1 MANVMKMAIIEAIQS
16 LRSAGLSCRA
26 IARRLGIHRDTVAR
40 HVRVGREGDS
50 KPAKAPISPAGSDEV
65 AGFGAPTGN
74 LPVAQASVAA
84 PWLPWLLEQHARGL
98 TAKRIHQDLQAEFP
112 EAGSVSYD
120 SVRRLLRKQG
130 ATLPIPFRRM
140 ECAAGHEAQIDF
152 GTGAAV
158 VGPDGKRRRT
168 HVLRVVLSHS
178 RKGYSES
185 VFHQSTDCFLQSLEN
200 AFEHFG
206 GVPRTIVVDNLK
218 AAVLQADWFDP
229 EINPKL
235 AAFCRHY
242 GTVVLPTRP

>member
-16 LRSAGLSCRA
+16 LRSTGLSCRA

-50 KPAKAPISPAGSDEV
+50 KPATAPISPAGSDEV

-74 LPVAQASVAA
+74 LPVAQASFAA

-140 ECAAGHEAQIDF
+140 ERNVSMTLRHLLDEMSVVRELNRAWDRHVFRGVDPDF
-152 GTGAAV
+152 G
-158 VGPDGKRRRT
+158 RR
-168 HVLRVVLSHS
+168 
-178 RKGYSES
+178 
-185 VFHQSTDCFLQSLEN
+185 
-200 AFEHFG
+200 A
-206 GVPRTIVVDNLK
+206 
-218 AAVLQADWFDP
+218 
-229 EINPKL
+229 
-235 AAFCRHY
+235 
-242 GTVVLPTRP
+242 